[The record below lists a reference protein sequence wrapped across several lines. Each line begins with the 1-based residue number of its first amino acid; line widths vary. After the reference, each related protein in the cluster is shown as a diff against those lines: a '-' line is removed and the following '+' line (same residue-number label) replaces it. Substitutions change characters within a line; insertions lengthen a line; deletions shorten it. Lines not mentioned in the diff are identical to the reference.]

1 MSPSNRF
8 RVFGVTPHF
17 AGKHVV
23 SYLYCRCVGSLPISM
38 ANPGGGARWPL
49 QLTASK
55 MLGNLKAVRLQA
67 LCRIAFML
75 SRTGVVRGMQLVPGS
90 SAEQSWLGLV
100 G

>member
-17 AGKHVV
+17 AGKHMV
-23 SYLYCRCVGSLPISM
+23 SYSYCRWLEACPFQWQTRGWCLVAL
-38 ANPGGGARWPL
+38 AAHCFEDAWHLN
-49 QLTASK
+49 
-55 MLGNLKAVRLQA
+55 AVRLQA